1 MEVQAFKDELG
12 QRREVEQQ
20 LRREVREL
28 KAKLEYCAE
37 TMNKVKEK
45 AEREREMAEEEIR
58 QLREGF

>member
-45 AEREREMAEEEIR
+45 AEREK
-58 QLREGF
+58 